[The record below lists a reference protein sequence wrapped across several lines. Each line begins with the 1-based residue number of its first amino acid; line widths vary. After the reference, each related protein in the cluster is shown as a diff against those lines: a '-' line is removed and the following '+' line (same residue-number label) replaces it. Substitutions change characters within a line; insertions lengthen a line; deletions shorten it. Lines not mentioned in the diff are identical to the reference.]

1 MSQDTNV
8 NNLIINKLTKQQ
20 YEGITNPDPTQL
32 YFITD
37 DNGITSLDDI
47 SLSSLSNGQILK
59 YNSTSGKWENANLP
73 AEVTETTVTNWGF
86 TKNVGTVT
94 SVNNVSPVNGNVS
107 LTIPDPLPTQT
118 GNSGKYLT
126 TNGTTASWATIS
138 IPTVD
143 QTYDSTS
150 TNAQSGVAIA
160 GANFLQ
166 NTATGTNAL
175 TILGTAA
182 TSNTATNVG
191 TGTSVTATAGTAIG
205 RAAEVSGTY
214 GTGLGTAAKVTAAYG
229 IQIGYGTNSTASTL
243 SVGFNASSSAN
254 RKNWELLDVT
264 TGLIPNARLSTLVG
278 ADGTNDGT
286 AGIVPAPAASDNTK
300 FLKGDG
306 TWATVDALPSQTSQS
321 GKFLTTNGTTA
332 SWDNIP
338 TEIPTQTG
346 NSGKYLTTNGTTA
359 SWSDVYAMVITDYT
373 A

>member
-37 DNGITSLDDI
+37 DNGIASLDDI

-126 TNGTTASWATIS
+126 TNGTTASWAT
-138 IPTVD
+138 
-143 QTYDSTS
+143 
-150 TNAQSGVAIA
+150 
-160 GANFLQ
+160 
-166 NTATGTNAL
+166 
-175 TILGTAA
+175 
-182 TSNTATNVG
+182 
-191 TGTSVTATAGTAIG
+191 
-205 RAAEVSGTY
+205 
-214 GTGLGTAAKVTAAYG
+214 
-229 IQIGYGTNSTASTL
+229 
-243 SVGFNASSSAN
+243 
-254 RKNWELLDVT
+254 
-264 TGLIPNARLSTLVG
+264 
-278 ADGTNDGT
+278 
-286 AGIVPAPAASDNTK
+286 
-300 FLKGDG
+300 
-306 TWATVDALPSQTSQS
+306 VDALPSQTSQS

-332 SWDNIP
+332 SWANIP
-338 TEIPTQTG
+338 EELPSQSG
-346 NSGKYLTTNGTTA
+346 NSGKFLTTNGTTA
-359 SWSDVYAMVITDYT
+359 SWATVTAPSPTYDSTNERITW